1 MLLTTGLLDRDV
13 LDRMGILVVM
23 LRFSILELLF
33 GFVLL
38 ILLLFVLLCF
48 FLMSFVLLYGAIFA
62 SRAVWSRVGVSTFF
76 SVCFV
81 CSRLI
86 AWSRGSSVFRGSG

>member
-1 MLLTTGLLDRDV
+1 MLLTTRLLDRDV

-23 LRFSILELLF
+23 LRFSVLELLF
-33 GFVLL
+33 GFILL
-38 ILLLFVLLCF
+38 VLLLFVLLCF
-48 FLMSFVLLYGAIFA
+48 FLVSFVLLYGTFFA
-62 SRAVWSRVGVSTFF
+62 CCAVWSRVGVSTFF

-86 AWSRGSSVFRGSG
+86 AWSRSSGVFSGSG